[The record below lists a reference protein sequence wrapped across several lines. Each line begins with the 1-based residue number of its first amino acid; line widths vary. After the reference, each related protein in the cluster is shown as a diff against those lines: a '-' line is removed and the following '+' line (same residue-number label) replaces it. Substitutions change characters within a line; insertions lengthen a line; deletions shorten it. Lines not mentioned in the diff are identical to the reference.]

1 MLKFNKEVKVM
12 NFLTKQAAIKDAGD
26 DILKISGMAHKAKML
41 NSDVVNATVGAL
53 YTDKSKLY
61 QFQLINY
68 VQATIPN
75 EEMFAYAQTD
85 GGEVFKESALKW
97 IFRDYLNDIKK
108 EMNISVVA
116 TVGGSGAISNTLF
129 NYVNSGDS
137 VLLTDIYWGPYQFM
151 INEIGGN
158 IVTHPMF
165 EEDHFN
171 CKAFIEVANK
181 IVKKEGKLV
190 TIINDPCHNPT
201 GYSMSKE
208 EWLELIE
215 YFNSLGA
222 KKVPVIVIYD
232 IAYID
237 YSNYGK
243 EGSREMLSLIRHTN
257 EYVLNVLTFSGS
269 KTFSIYGLRL
279 GAQIA
284 LSKSKHVIE
293 DFERTALYSTRAKW
307 SCPPKIGIS
316 ILNKLMSTEET
327 EKVFLEELEDA
338 RKLIENRSRIFLQ
351 EVNQVGLK
359 MHPYKSGFFMS
370 IPSDHPKKLVDDL
383 RKTDI
388 YVVPMDKGIR
398 MAVSSIPT
406 DQIPGLARRMKNVI
420 G

>member
-1 MLKFNKEVKVM
+1 VLKFNKEVKIM
-12 NFLTKQAAIKDAGD
+12 NFLTKQAAIKEAGD

-41 NSDVVNATVGAL
+41 NPEVVNATVGSL

-85 GGEVFKESALKW
+85 GGEIFKDSVMKW
-97 IFRDYLNDIKK
+97 VFRDYLTDIKK

-158 IVTHPMF
+158 IVTHEMF
-165 EEDHFN
+165 KEDHFN
-171 CKAFIEVANK
+171 CTAFKEAANK
-181 IVKKEGKLV
+181 IVQKEGKLV

-215 YFNSLGA
+215 YFNSLG
-222 KKVPVIVIYD
+222 KNKIPVIVIYD

-237 YSNYGK
+237 YSSHGK
-243 EGSREMLSLIRHTN
+243 NGSRELLSLIRHTN

-284 LSKSKHVIE
+284 LSKNKIVIE

-316 ILNKLMSTEET
+316 ILNKLMSTEDT

-338 RKLIENRSRIFLQ
+338 RKLIEDRSTIFLE
-351 EVNQVGLK
+351 EVKQVGLK

-370 IPSDHPKKLVDDL
+370 IPSNNPNKLVEDL
-383 RKTDI
+383 RKENI
-388 YVVPMDKGIR
+388 YVVPMEKGIR

-406 DQIPGLARRMKNVI
+406 DQMPGLAQRMKNVI